1 MATVMAMPVSPAL
14 ATAVAAICFAPRWV
28 RRLPAATYIDEPCV
42 ECGMGAGTCTNGGVP
57 SRRRACAHPAP
68 DDLGPF
74 PRVTLDSALKSLI
87 LRMISSRHRQF
98 LEDHASGYLIWS
110 PFRGLTG
117 TGPRTA

>member
-1 MATVMAMPVSPAL
+1 MNPASNVGWGQEL
-14 ATAVAAICFAPRWV
+14 APTGACHQGGARALS
-28 RRLPAATYIDEPCV
+28 LPT
-42 ECGMGAGTCTNGGVP
+42 
-57 SRRRACAHPAP
+57 P

-87 LRMISSRHRQF
+87 LRVISSRHRQL

-117 TGPRTA
+117 TGRNRERPDEAKLT